1 MSCSGLGK
9 MKFKSIYAII
19 FKYSHIQ
26 HSVIIT
32 TAGDHSQQELSVRI
46 QADKVGFFVK
56 KKKKKKE
63 THLQYFLNQYYFWN
77 ASIPKDMNRIYLPF
91 NY

>member
-1 MSCSGLGK
+1 

-56 KKKKKKE
+56 KKKKKKKE

-77 ASIPKDMNRIYLPF
+77 ASIPKDMNRIYLLF
-91 NY
+91 NK

>member
-56 KKKKKKE
+56 KKKKKERNSSAVFFKSV
-63 THLQYFLNQYYFWN
+63 LFLKCKYSKRHEQDL
-77 ASIPKDMNRIYLPF
+77 STL
-91 NY
+91 